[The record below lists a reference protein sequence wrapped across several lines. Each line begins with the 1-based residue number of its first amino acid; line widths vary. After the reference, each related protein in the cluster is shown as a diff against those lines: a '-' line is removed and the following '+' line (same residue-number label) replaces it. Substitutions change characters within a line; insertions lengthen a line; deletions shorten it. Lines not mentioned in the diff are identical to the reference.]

1 MFFTID
7 GQKIE
12 IGSYCRKFPSALR
25 SAVRCPALAA
35 GAGPPPVASYFFFLF
50 LSQIFPCIRRVVLG
64 NSLWDSPLFR
74 PVSPGFS
81 PENHTVFRP
90 SSQRTPQ
97 NGRKIFPL
105 GFVRPSAVS
114 VRKQCARLVQPYG
127 FTKFPFHHFQQ
138 NHPHFFSELRGIF
151 QNSHGV
157 PGRSRQIPSYTL
169 YDLLFFHPW
178 SPAAC
183 WFCIGPDSDCSDA
196 PSRFLGFG
204 WSSPRRHG
212 AIRQFFSWRRRPFW
226 GRFYGKKFPFKIQF
240 FKIVFVR
247 RTLFSPLHPVSVVMS
262 HSTCVNRRF
271 FP

>member
-1 MFFTID
+1 MTPLGTVCGISRCSVRFLPVFSL
-7 GQKIE
+7 E
-12 IGSYCRKFPSALR
+12 NR
-25 SAVRCPALAA
+25 S
-35 GAGPPPVASYFFFLF
+35 
-50 LSQIFPCIRRVVLG
+50 
-64 NSLWDSPLFR
+64 
-74 PVSPGFS
+74 
-81 PENHTVFRP
+81 VFRP
-90 SSQRTPQ
+90 TFQRTPQ

-138 NHPHFFSELRGIF
+138 NRSHFFSELRGIF

-157 PGRSRQIPSYTL
+157 PGRSRQSPSYTL

-178 SPAAC
+178 SCAAC

>member
-1 MFFTID
+1 MYNF
-7 GQKIE
+7 
-12 IGSYCRKFPSALR
+12 SCRFSHTSAAWSLGIPCGILR
-25 SAVRCPALAA
+25 CSVRF
-35 GAGPPPVASYFFFLF
+35 PPVFLRKTTPF
-50 LSQIFPCIRRVVLG
+50 SGHLPSG
-64 NSLWDSPLFR
+64 R
-74 PVSPGFS
+74 PKTAGKFS
-81 PENHTVFRP
+81 PWA
-90 SSQRTPQ
+90 SSAHLP
-97 NGRKIFPL
+97 
-105 GFVRPSAVS
+105 VS
-114 VRKQCARLVQPYG
+114 VRKQCARLVHPYG

-138 NHPHFFSELRGIF
+138 NRSHFFSELRGIF
-151 QNSHGV
+151 QDFHGV
-157 PGRSRQIPSYTL
+157 PGRSRQSPSYTL

-178 SPAAC
+178 SCAAC
-183 WFCIGPDSDCSDA
+183 WFCIGPDSNCSDA

-247 RTLFSPLHPVSVVMS
+247 RTLFSPLHPVSIVMS